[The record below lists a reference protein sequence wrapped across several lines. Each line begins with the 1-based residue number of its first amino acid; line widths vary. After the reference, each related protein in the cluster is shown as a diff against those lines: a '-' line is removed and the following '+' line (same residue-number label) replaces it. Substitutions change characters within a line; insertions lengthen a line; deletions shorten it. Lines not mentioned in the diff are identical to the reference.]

1 MYVSVNA
8 TVLDCVVMVVGV
20 VVVVVV
26 RECGVAEQKQPDI
39 TLSLFQ
45 IITAPV
51 VICEMVPL
59 TQQRGKP
66 GATKL
71 NVTKKPTT
79 PPPICPK
86 QSAPPSFFL
95 FALFCFRLFCI
106 GLSML

>member
-39 TLSLFQ
+39 TLSLFR

-59 TQQRGKP
+59 TQQRGKH

-79 PPPICPK
+79 PPL
-86 QSAPPSFFL
+86 SALSNPPPQVFFYL
-95 FALFCFRLFCI
+95 LCFVLGC
-106 GLSML
+106 SV